1 MILYCTECSERRIK
15 LNVEGNEK
23 VYCYETTVVILISD
37 VSTLHFAFVTSKQ
50 CTNSHTIFLENYRA
64 QFSIFLHGELNSQQ
78 IIVIQL
84 RTLVD
89 YVKYIL

>member
-1 MILYCTECSERRIK
+1 MIKGLQYSISSRF
-15 LNVEGNEK
+15 VEDNET

-37 VSTLHFAFVTSKQ
+37 VSILHFAFVTSKQ

-64 QFSIFLHGELNSQQ
+64 RFSTFMHGELNSQQ